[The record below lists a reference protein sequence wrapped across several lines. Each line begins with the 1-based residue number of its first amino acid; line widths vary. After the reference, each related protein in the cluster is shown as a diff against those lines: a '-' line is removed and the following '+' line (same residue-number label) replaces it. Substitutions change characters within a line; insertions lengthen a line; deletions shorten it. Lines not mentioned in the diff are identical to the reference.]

1 MGFLNPS
8 EVAMSSILGAPQPSS
23 NGLFGLVASS

>member
-8 EVAMSSILGAPQPSS
+8 EVAMSAILAPPQPSS
-23 NGLFGLVASS
+23 NGLFGLIVSS